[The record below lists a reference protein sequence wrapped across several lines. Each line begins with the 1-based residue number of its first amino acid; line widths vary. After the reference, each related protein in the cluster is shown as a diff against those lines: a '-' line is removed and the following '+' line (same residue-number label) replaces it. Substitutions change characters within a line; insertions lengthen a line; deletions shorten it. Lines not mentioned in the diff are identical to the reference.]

1 MSLVVKKAAPNNQQS
16 ATNNYFLKVMM
27 IEDEELRNLYKEAS
41 ADHIQKIEAGLI
53 YLEKNPLDQAK
64 LEQLLREMHSLKGDS
79 RMLGV
84 KDAETLTHQM
94 EDILGAVKRSERVL
108 TAQVMNCLYHGL
120 DAIRKIAQEA
130 VTGQAAGVSVFHVLA
145 QLMGAD
151 SDEALPEIQETVAQS
166 NVAATTQSI
175 AEQPLVFDEA
185 VQDSEPGE
193 PTAEALAVLSD
204 YQIDTIR
211 VESQKLD
218 KLLTQASELVV
229 TKGQIRDRVA
239 EIDQIMALWE
249 EWKEEASFSRLTFDE
264 LERQWQ
270 APELQPLQNFYN
282 LVETRMDQLGVL
294 LNRLRATTSEYN
306 AKLET
311 VANELES
318 GIHSL
323 RLLPFST
330 IFNLF
335 PRTVRDLAKQ
345 QGKEVDLQLEGGDL
359 SVDKRILEEMKDPLL
374 HLLRN
379 AIDHGI
385 ETPQERQSLGKP
397 AIATIRLRGYQVGS
411 TVGIE
416 IIDDGR
422 GLDVEAIKR
431 AAVERGIRSA
441 QELAQMSAAEIQ
453 SLIFAPGFSTR
464 TAVTEISGRGVGLD
478 VVRANVER
486 LKGSIQV
493 EFTPLQ
499 GCLFR
504 IMLNSSLAT
513 TDALIVQ
520 VEPNAYAIPV
530 AFVESMQL
538 VSPQEIFTTA
548 SDSEALASLRASA
561 VATLGASGSQTLPFQ
576 GESVSV
582 AWLADLLGLPVKA
595 PTSTKALH
603 AASKTL
609 PCIILRIG
617 SERLAL
623 LVDAIL
629 EQQDIVLKPQSQ
641 LLKRIRN
648 ISGATIL
655 STGEVC
661 MVLNPADLF
670 KSAQKTIVSVTVKEL
685 AQQAQVKHKILLVE
699 DSIPIRTQMKRI
711 LEGAGYEVT
720 AAVDG
725 EDGFN
730 KLRMGSFA
738 AVVSDVQM
746 PNLDGLGLTA
756 KLRQFQEYKDLPV
769 ILVTT
774 LASEEDKHQGHQA
787 GASAYITKGD
797 FEQGVL
803 LDTLRRLI

>member
-1 MSLVVKKAAPNNQQS
+1 
-16 ATNNYFLKVMM
+16 MM
-27 IEDEELRNLYKEAS
+27 IEDEELRNLYKVAS
-41 ADHIQKIEAGLI
+41 ADHIQNIETGLL

-84 KDAETLTHQM
+84 KDVETLTHQL

-108 TAQVMNCLYHGL
+108 TSQVFECLYQGV
-120 DAIRKIAQEA
+120 DAIRKIAYEA
-130 VTGQAAGVSVFHVLA
+130 VTGQSAGVSVFHVLA

-151 SDEALPEIQETVAQS
+151 SNDALPESKETVSESNGAASAQAI
-166 NVAATTQSI
+166 V
-175 AEQPLVFDEA
+175 EQPLVSEDA
-185 VQDSEPGE
+185 VETSEPLL
-193 PTAEALAVLSD
+193 PTAADALPQVSD
-204 YQIDTIR
+204 YQLDTIR

-229 TKGQIRDRVA
+229 TKGHIGDRVA
-239 EIDQIMALWE
+239 EIDQILALWE
-249 EWKEEASFSRLTFDE
+249 EWSREAFVSRLTFDE
-264 LERQWQ
+264 LERRWQ
-270 APELQPLQNFYN
+270 TTELQPLQNFYN
-282 LVETRMDQLGVL
+282 LLETRLEQLGGL
-294 LNRLRATTSEYN
+294 LNRLRNTTFEDN
-306 AKLET
+306 TKLET

-345 QGKEVDLQLEGGDL
+345 QGKEVNLQVEGGDT

-385 ETPQERQSLGKP
+385 ETPQERQRLGKP
-397 AIATIRLRGYQVGS
+397 PVATIRLRGYQIGS
-411 TVGIE
+411 TVSIE

-431 AAVERGIRSA
+431 AAVRRGICSA
-441 QELAQMSAAEIQ
+441 KELEEMSTAQIQ
-453 SLIFAPGFSTR
+453 ALIFAPGFSTR

-486 LKGSIQV
+486 LKGNIQV
-493 EFTPLQ
+493 EFTPHK

-504 IMLNSSLAT
+504 ITLSSSLAT
-513 TDALIVQ
+513 TDALIVKVSQ
-520 VEPNAYAIPV
+520 YPYAVPV
-530 AFVESMQL
+530 GFVEAMQL
-538 VSPQEIFTTA
+538 VSPQEVF
-548 SDSEALASLRASA
+548 
-561 VATLGASGSQTLPFQ
+561 ATKGNQTLPFQ

-603 AASKTL
+603 AASKTI

-623 LVDAIL
+623 LVDVIL

-641 LLKRIRN
+641 LLQRIRN

-655 STGEVC
+655 GTGEVC
-661 MVLNPADLF
+661 MVLNPTDLF
-670 KSAQKTIVSVTVKEL
+670 KSAKKAIVSVTVKEL
-685 AQQAQVKHKILLVE
+685 TEQAQVKHKILLVE

-711 LEGAGYEVT
+711 LERAGYEVT

-730 KLRMGSFA
+730 KLRAGTFN

-746 PNLDGLGLTA
+746 PNLDGLELVT
-756 KLRQFQEYKDLPV
+756 KMRHSPEYKNLPV

-774 LASEEDKHQGHQA
+774 LASEEDKRQGVQA
-787 GASAYITKGD
+787 GANAYITKGD

>member
-1 MSLVVKKAAPNNQQS
+1 MK
-16 ATNNYFLKVMM
+16 

-41 ADHIQKIEAGLI
+41 VDHIQKIEAGLLH
-53 YLEKNPLDQAK
+53 LEKNPQDGAK
-64 LEQLLREMHSLKGDS
+64 LEQLLRETHSLKGDS

-84 KDAETLTHQM
+84 KDVETLTHQM
-94 EDILGAVKRSERVL
+94 EDILGAVKRGERVL
-108 TAQVMNCLYHGL
+108 TPPVMNCLYQGL
-120 DAIRKIAQEA
+120 DAIRKIATEA
-130 VTGQAAGVSVFHVLA
+130 VTGQSAGVSVFHVLA
-145 QLMGAD
+145 QLMGAN
-151 SDEALPEIQETVAQS
+151 SDDALPEIQETVAQS
-166 NVAATTQSI
+166 NGAASAQVIVEQSLVNNERVQAREPI
-175 AEQPLVFDEA
+175 LPAAEGLGL
-185 VQDSEPGE
+185 EP
-193 PTAEALAVLSD
+193 D

-218 KLLTQASELVV
+218 KLLTQASELAV
-229 TKGQIRDRVA
+229 TKGQMGDRLA
-239 EIDQIMALWE
+239 EIDQIIGQWE
-249 EWKEEASFSRLTFDE
+249 EWSREAFVSRLTFDE
-264 LERQWQ
+264 LERRWNT
-270 APELQPLQNFYN
+270 PELQPLQNFYN
-282 LVETRMDQLGVL
+282 LVETRLEQLGAL
-294 LNRLRATTSEYN
+294 LNRLRGATFEDN

-311 VANELES
+311 VANELGS
-318 GIHSL
+318 GIQSL

-345 QGKEVDLQLEGGDL
+345 QGKQVNLLLEGGDNT
-359 SVDKRILEEMKDPLL
+359 VDKRILEEMKDPLL

-397 AIATIRLRGYQVGS
+397 AMATIRLRGYQVGN
-411 TVGIE
+411 TVSIE
-416 IIDDGR
+416 VVDDGR
-422 GLDVEAIKR
+422 GLDVEAITQ
-431 AAVERGIRSA
+431 AAIARGVRTEK
-441 QELAQMSAAEIQ
+441 ELAQMSTAEIQ
-453 SLIFAPGFSTR
+453 ALIFAPGFSTR

-478 VVRANVER
+478 VVRANVEQ
-486 LKGSIQV
+486 LKGNIQV
-493 EFTPLQ
+493 EFTQGL

-504 IMLNSSLAT
+504 ITLNSSLAT

-520 VEPNAYAIPV
+520 VSQHPYAIPV
-530 AFVESMQL
+530 GFVEAMQL
-538 VSPQEIFTTA
+538 VSPQEVFAI
-548 SDSEALASLRASA
+548 E
-561 VATLGASGSQTLPFQ
+561 GSQTLPFQ

-582 AWLADLLGLPVKA
+582 AWLADLLGLPVKT

-603 AASKTL
+603 AASKTI

-623 LVDAIL
+623 LVDTIL

-655 STGEVC
+655 GTGDVC
-661 MVLNPADLF
+661 MVVNPTDLF
-670 KSAQKTIVSVTVKEL
+670 KSAKKAIVSVTVKEL
-685 AQQAQVKHKILLVE
+685 TEQAQVKQKILLVE

-711 LEGAGYEVT
+711 LETAGYEVT

-730 KLRMGSFA
+730 KLRAGTFN

-746 PNLDGLGLTA
+746 PNLDGLGLVA
-756 KLRQFQEYKDLPV
+756 KMRHSPDYKDLPV

-774 LASEEDKHQGHQA
+774 LASEEDKRQGHQA
-787 GASAYITKGD
+787 GANAYITKGD

>member
-1 MSLVVKKAAPNNQQS
+1 
-16 ATNNYFLKVMM
+16 MM
-27 IEDEELRNLYKEAS
+27 IQDEELRNLYKVAS
-41 ADHIQKIEAGLI
+41 ADHIQKIEAGLLH
-53 YLEKNPLDQAK
+53 LEKNPLDQAK
-64 LEQLLREMHSLKGDS
+64 LEQLLRETHSLKGDS

-84 KDAETLTHQM
+84 KDVETLTHQM
-94 EDILGAVKRSERVL
+94 EDILGAVKRGERVFIPRIFD
-108 TAQVMNCLYHGL
+108 CLYLGL
-120 DAIRKIAQEA
+120 DAIRKIATEA
-130 VTGQAAGVSVFHVLA
+130 VTGQASGVSVFHVLA

-151 SDEALPEIQETVAQS
+151 SDDALTEEHRETRHQVNGAASAQTL
-166 NVAATTQSI
+166 V
-175 AEQPLVFDEA
+175 EQPVAEESTA
-185 VQDSEPGE
+185 QTSESP
-193 PTAEALAVLSD
+193 PPAADVLAQVSE

-211 VESQKLD
+211 VESHKLD
-218 KLLTQASELVV
+218 KLLTQASELAV
-229 TKGQIRDRVA
+229 TKGQIGDRVA
-239 EIDQIMALWE
+239 EIDQLLALWE
-249 EWKEEASFSRLTFDE
+249 EWNREAFTSRLTYDE
-264 LERQWQ
+264 LERRLQT
-270 APELQPLQNFYN
+270 PELQPLQNFYN
-282 LVETRMDQLGVL
+282 LVETRLEQLGSL
-294 LNRLRATTSEYN
+294 LNQLRNTTSEDN
-306 AKLET
+306 AKLEA

-330 IFNLF
+330 IFSLF

-345 QGKEVDLQLEGGDL
+345 QGKDVNLQIEGGDTN
-359 SVDKRILEEMKDPLL
+359 VDKRILEEMKDPLL

-385 ETPQERQSLGKP
+385 ETPQERQNRGKSP
-397 AIATIRLRGYQVGS
+397 TATIRLRGYQTGS
-411 TVGIE
+411 SVGIE
-416 IIDDGR
+416 VIDDGR
-422 GLDVEAIKR
+422 GLDVAAIKQ
-431 AAVERGIRSA
+431 AAMQRGIRSP
-441 QELAQMSAAEIQ
+441 QELAQMSTAEIQ
-453 SLIFAPGFSTR
+453 ALIFAPGFSTR

-486 LKGSIQV
+486 LKGNIQV
-493 EFTPLQ
+493 EFTPGK

-504 IMLNSSLAT
+504 ITLNSSLAT

-520 VEPNAYAIPV
+520 LAQRPYAIPV
-530 AFVESMQL
+530 SFVEAMQL
-538 VSPQEIFTTA
+538 VSPQEIFA
-548 SDSEALASLRASA
+548 NQ
-561 VATLGASGSQTLPFQ
+561 GNQTLPFQ

-582 AWLADLLGLPVKA
+582 TWLADLLGLPVKA

-603 AASKTL
+603 AASKTI

-623 LVDAIL
+623 LVDTIL

-655 STGEVC
+655 GTGEVC
-661 MVLNPADLF
+661 MVLNPPDLF
-670 KSAQKTIVSVTVKEL
+670 KSARKAIASVTVKEL
-685 AQQAQVKHKILLVE
+685 TEQAQVKQKILLVE

-711 LEGAGYEVT
+711 LESAGYDVT

-730 KLRMGSFA
+730 KLRAGAFA

-746 PNLDGLGLTA
+746 PNLDGLGLAA
-756 KLRQFQEYKDLPV
+756 KIRQFQEYNDLPV

-774 LASEEDKHQGHQA
+774 LASEEDKRQGHQA
-787 GASAYITKGD
+787 GANAYITKGD
-797 FEQGVL
+797 FDQGVL

>member
-1 MSLVVKKAAPNNQQS
+1 
-16 ATNNYFLKVMM
+16 MM
-27 IEDEELRNLYKEAS
+27 IEDEELRTLYKEAS
-41 ADHIQKIEAGLI
+41 ADHIQKIEAGLLH
-53 YLEKNPLDQAK
+53 LEKNPLDRVP
-64 LEQLLREMHSLKGDS
+64 LEELLRETHSLKGDS

-84 KDAETLTHQM
+84 KDAETLTHQI
-94 EDILGAVKRSERVL
+94 EDILGGVKRGERVL
-108 TAQVMNCLYHGL
+108 SPQVFECLYLGV
-120 DAIRKIAQEA
+120 DAVRKIATEA
-130 VTGQAAGVSVFHVLA
+130 VTGQSAGISVFHVLA
-145 QLMGAD
+145 QLMGAGVND
-151 SDEALPEIQETVAQS
+151 ELSDVHETAAS
-166 NVAATTQSI
+166 NGTAAIGEPPT
-175 AEQPLVFDEA
+175 AFKDA
-185 VQDSEPGE
+185 VQTKEPVE
-193 PTAEALAVLSD
+193 AAAEALAQVSD

-218 KLLTQASELVV
+218 KLLTQASELAV
-229 TKGQIRDRVA
+229 TKGQIGDRVA
-239 EIDQIMALWE
+239 EIDQILALWE
-249 EWKEEASFSRLTFDE
+249 EWGREAFVSRLTFEE
-264 LERQWQ
+264 LERNT
-270 APELQPLQNFYN
+270 PELQPLQNFYN
-282 LVETRMDQLGVL
+282 LLETRLEQLGGL
-294 LNRLRATTSEYN
+294 LNRLRTTTSEDN

-318 GIHSL
+318 GIHAL

-345 QGKEVDLQLEGGDL
+345 QGKDVNLLLEGGDNT
-359 SVDKRILEEMKDPLL
+359 VDKRILEEMKDPLL

-397 AIATIRLRGYQVGS
+397 PAATIRLRGYQVGS
-411 TVGIE
+411 TVSIE
-416 IIDDGR
+416 VIDDGR

-431 AAVERGIRSA
+431 SAVRRGVRTEE
-441 QELAQMSAAEIQ
+441 ELAQMSTAQIQ
-453 SLIFAPGFSTR
+453 ALIFAAGFSTR

-486 LKGSIQV
+486 LKGNIQV
-493 EFTPLQ
+493 EFTAGN

-504 IMLNSSLAT
+504 ITVNSSLST
-513 TDALIVQ
+513 TDALIMRVSQ
-520 VEPNAYAIPV
+520 HPYAIPV
-530 AFVESMQL
+530 GFVEAMQL
-538 VSPQEIFTTA
+538 VSPQEVF
-548 SDSEALASLRASA
+548 
-561 VATLGASGSQTLPFQ
+561 ATEGTQTLPFQ

-582 AWLADLLGLPVKA
+582 AWLADLLGLPVKT

-603 AASKTL
+603 AASKTI

-623 LVDAIL
+623 LVDVIL

-648 ISGATIL
+648 ISGATL
-655 STGEVC
+655 LGTGEVC
-661 MVLNPADLF
+661 MVLNPTDLF
-670 KSAQKTIVSVTVKEL
+670 KSARKAVVSVTVQEL
-685 AQQAQVKHKILLVE
+685 TQQAQVKHKILLVE

-711 LEGAGYEVT
+711 LETAGYEVT

-725 EDGFN
+725 ADGFN
-730 KLRMGSFA
+730 KLRTGSFK

-746 PNLDGLGLTA
+746 PNLDGLGLVA

-774 LASEEDKHQGHQA
+774 LASEEDKRQGHQA

>member
-1 MSLVVKKAAPNNQQS
+1 
-16 ATNNYFLKVMM
+16 MM

-41 ADHIQKIEAGLI
+41 ADHIQKIEAGLLH
-53 YLEKNPLDQAK
+53 LEKNPLDQSK
-64 LEQLLREMHSLKGDS
+64 MEQLLRETHSLKGDS

-84 KDAETLTHQM
+84 KDAETLTHQI
-94 EDILGAVKRSERVL
+94 EDILGAVKRGERVL
-108 TAQVMNCLYHGL
+108 TPPVFECLYQGV
-120 DAIRKIAQEA
+120 DAIRKIAHEA
-130 VTGQAAGVSVFHVLA
+130 VTGQPSGISVFHVLA
-145 QLMGAD
+145 QLMAAD
-151 SDEALPEIQETVAQS
+151 SDDALPDVQETIGEPNGTIS
-166 NVAATTQSI
+166 TQTI
-175 AEQPLVFDEA
+175 AEQPIVGNGA
-185 VQDSEPGE
+185 VQTSEPIL
-193 PTAEALAVLSD
+193 PAAEVLAQVSD

-211 VESQKLD
+211 VESHKLD
-218 KLLTQASELVV
+218 KLLTQASELAV
-229 TKGQIRDRVA
+229 TKGQIGDRPTD
-239 EIDQIMALWE
+239 IDQIIALWE
-249 EWKEEASFSRLTFDE
+249 EWSREAFVSRLTFDE
-264 LERQWQ
+264 LERRWQ
-270 APELQPLQNFYN
+270 TTELQPLQNFYN
-282 LVETRMDQLGVL
+282 LVETRLEQLGFL
-294 LNRLRATTSEYN
+294 LNRLRTTTFEDN

-345 QGKEVDLQLEGGDL
+345 QGKEVNLQVEGGDT

-385 ETPQERQSLGKP
+385 ETPQERHSLGKP
-397 AIATIRLRGYQVGS
+397 PIATICLRGYQIGS
-411 TVGIE
+411 TVSIE
-416 IIDDGR
+416 VIDDGR
-422 GLDVEAIKR
+422 GLDVEAIQ
-431 AAVERGIRSA
+431 RSA
-441 QELAQMSAAEIQ
+441 LRRGVCSEEELAKMSTAEIQ

-493 EFTPLQ
+493 EFSPNK

-504 IMLNSSLAT
+504 ITLNSSLAT
-513 TDALIVQ
+513 TDALIVR
-520 VEPNAYAIPV
+520 VSEHPYALPV
-530 AFVESMQL
+530 GFVESMQL
-538 VSPQEIFTTA
+538 VSPQEVFA
-548 SDSEALASLRASA
+548 SE
-561 VATLGASGSQTLPFQ
+561 GSQTIPFQ
-576 GESVSV
+576 GESISV

-603 AASKTL
+603 AASKTI

-623 LVDAIL
+623 LVDTIL
-629 EQQDIVLKPQSQ
+629 EQQNIVLKPQSQ
-641 LLKRIRN
+641 LLKRVRN

-655 STGEVC
+655 GTGEVC
-661 MVLNPADLF
+661 MVLNPTDLF
-670 KSAQKTIVSVTVKEL
+670 KSAKRAVVSVTVKEL
-685 AQQAQVKHKILLVE
+685 TEQAQVKQKILLVE

-711 LEGAGYEVT
+711 LESAGYEVT

-730 KLRMGSFA
+730 KLRADTFN

-746 PNLDGLGLTA
+746 PNLDGLGFTA
-756 KLRQFQEYKDLPV
+756 KLRQQEEYKDLPV

-774 LASEEDKHQGHQA
+774 LASEEDKRQGA
-787 GASAYITKGD
+787 EVGANAYITKGD

-803 LDTLRRLI
+803 LETLRRLI

>member
-1 MSLVVKKAAPNNQQS
+1 
-16 ATNNYFLKVMM
+16 MM
-27 IEDEELRNLYKEAS
+27 IEDEELRNLYKVAS
-41 ADHIQKIEAGLI
+41 ADHIDKIEAGLLH
-53 YLEKNPLDQAK
+53 LEKNPLDGAK
-64 LEQLLREMHSLKGDS
+64 LEQLLRETHSLKGDS

-94 EDILGAVKRSERVL
+94 EDILGGVNRGERVL
-108 TAQVMNCLYHGL
+108 TPPVFECLYQGL
-120 DAIRKIAQEA
+120 DAIRKIATEA
-130 VTGQAAGVSVFHVLA
+130 VTGQPAGVSVFHVLA

-151 SDEALPEIQETVAQS
+151 GSEASADMQEMGAQVQVANSAQAIGEQPVVGNDS
-166 NVAATTQSI
+166 GHNEPILAAT
-175 AEQPLVFDEA
+175 
-185 VQDSEPGE
+185 
-193 PTAEALAVLSD
+193 EALAQVSD

-229 TKGQIRDRVA
+229 TKGHIGDRLA
-239 EIDQIMALWE
+239 EIEQILALWE
-249 EWKEEASFSRLTFDE
+249 EWNREAFVSRLTFDE
-264 LERQWQ
+264 LERRWQ
-270 APELQPLQNFYN
+270 TTELQPLQNFYN
-282 LVETRMDQLGVL
+282 LVETRLEQLGVL
-294 LNRLRATTSEYN
+294 LNRLRSTSFEDS
-306 AKLET
+306 AKLDT
-311 VANELES
+311 VTNELES
-318 GIHSL
+318 GIHAL

-345 QGKEVDLQLEGGDL
+345 QGKEVNLLIEGGDT

-385 ETPQERQSLGKP
+385 ETPQERLSLGKP
-397 AIATIRLRGYQVGS
+397 AVATIRLRGYQVGS
-411 TVGIE
+411 TVSIE
-416 IIDDGR
+416 VIDDGR
-422 GLDVEAIKR
+422 GLDVEAIKQ
-431 AAVERGIRSA
+431 AAMSRGVRSS
-441 QELAQMSAAEIQ
+441 QELAQMSTAEIQ
-453 SLIFAPGFSTR
+453 TLIFAPGFSTR

-486 LKGSIQV
+486 LKGNLQV
-493 EFTPLQ
+493 EFTPGK

-504 IMLNSSLAT
+504 ITLNSSLST

-520 VEPNAYAIPV
+520 VSQHPYAIPV
-530 AFVESMQL
+530 GFVEAMQL
-538 VSPQEIFTTA
+538 VSPQEIFA
-548 SDSEALASLRASA
+548 SQ
-561 VATLGASGSQTLPFQ
+561 GSQTLPFQ
-576 GESVSV
+576 GESVTV

-595 PTSTKALH
+595 PTSTKALRV
-603 AASKTL
+603 ASKTI

-623 LVDAIL
+623 LVDTIVD
-629 EQQDIVLKPQSQ
+629 QQDIVLKPQSQ

-655 STGEVC
+655 GTGEVC
-661 MVLNPADLF
+661 MVLNPPDLF
-670 KSAQKTIVSVTVKEL
+670 KSARKAIVSVTVKEL
-685 AQQAQVKHKILLVE
+685 TEKAQVKQKILLVE

-711 LEGAGYEVT
+711 LESAGYDVT

-725 EDGFN
+725 EDGFR
-730 KLRMGSFA
+730 KLRAGSFA

-756 KLRQFQEYKDLPV
+756 RIRQFQEYKALPV

-774 LASEEDKHQGHQA
+774 LASQEDKRQGANA

>member
-1 MSLVVKKAAPNNQQS
+1 
-16 ATNNYFLKVMM
+16 
-27 IEDEELRNLYKEAS
+27 
-41 ADHIQKIEAGLI
+41 
-53 YLEKNPLDQAK
+53 
-64 LEQLLREMHSLKGDS
+64 
-79 RMLGV
+79 MLGV
-84 KDAETLTHQM
+84 KDVETLTHQI
-94 EDILGAVKRSERVL
+94 EDILGGVKRGERVL
-108 TAQVMNCLYHGL
+108 SPQVFECLYQGL
-120 DAIRKIAQEA
+120 DAVRKIATEA
-130 VTGQAAGVSVFHVLA
+130 VTGQPAGVSVFHVLA
-145 QLMGAD
+145 QLMGAGAD
-151 SDEALPEIQETVAQS
+151 EELSDVKETAAS
-166 NVAATTQSI
+166 NATAAI
-175 AEQPLVFDEA
+175 
-185 VQDSEPGE
+185 GE
-193 PTAEALAVLSD
+193 PPKAFNDTVQLKEPVEPAADVLAGLSD

-218 KLLTQASELVV
+218 KLLTQASELAV
-229 TKGQIRDRVA
+229 TKGQMGDRVA
-239 EIDQIMALWE
+239 EIDQILSLWE
-249 EWKEEASFSRLTFDE
+249 EFGREAFVSRLTFDE
-264 LERQWQ
+264 LERRWNT
-270 APELQPLQNFYN
+270 PELQPLQNFYN
-282 LVETRMDQLGVL
+282 LLETRLEQLGGL
-294 LNRLRATTSEYN
+294 LNRLRTTTFEDN

-345 QGKEVDLQLEGGDL
+345 QGKDVNLLLEGGDNT
-359 SVDKRILEEMKDPLL
+359 VDKQILEEMKDPLL

-385 ETPQERQSLGKP
+385 ETPQERQHLGKP
-397 AIATIRLRGYQVGS
+397 ASATIRLRGYQVGS
-411 TVGIE
+411 TVSIE
-416 IIDDGR
+416 VIDDGR

-431 AAVERGIRSA
+431 SAVRRGVRTEE
-441 QELAQMSAAEIQ
+441 ELTKMSTAEIQ
-453 SLIFAPGFSTR
+453 ALIFAAGFSTR

-486 LKGSIQV
+486 LKGNIQV
-493 EFTPLQ
+493 EFTPGK

-504 IMLNSSLAT
+504 ITLNSSLAT

-520 VEPNAYAIPV
+520 VSEHPYAIPV
-530 AFVESMQL
+530 GFVEAMQL
-538 VSPQEIFTTA
+538 VSPQEVFTT
-548 SDSEALASLRASA
+548 EG
-561 VATLGASGSQTLPFQ
+561 TQTLPFQ
-576 GESVSV
+576 GESVTV

-603 AASKTL
+603 AASKTI
-609 PCIILRIG
+609 PCMILRIG

-623 LVDAIL
+623 LVDTIL

-655 STGEVC
+655 GTGEVC
-661 MVLNPADLF
+661 MVLNPPDLF
-670 KSAQKTIVSVTVKEL
+670 KSAKKAVVSVTVKEL
-685 AQQAQVKHKILLVE
+685 TEQAQVKQKILLVE

-711 LEGAGYEVT
+711 LETAGYEVT

-725 EDGFN
+725 ADGFN
-730 KLRMGSFA
+730 KLKAGTFK

-756 KLRQFQEYKDLPV
+756 KIRQFKEYKDLPV

-774 LASEEDKHQGHQA
+774 LASSEDKRQGAEA

>member
-1 MSLVVKKAAPNNQQS
+1 MK
-16 ATNNYFLKVMM
+16 

-41 ADHIQKIEAGLI
+41 VDHIQKIEAGLLH
-53 YLEKNPLDQAK
+53 LEKNPQDGAK
-64 LEQLLREMHSLKGDS
+64 LEQLLRETHSLKGDS

-84 KDAETLTHQM
+84 KDVETLTHQM
-94 EDILGAVKRSERVL
+94 EDILGAVKRGEQVL
-108 TAQVMNCLYHGL
+108 TPPVMNCLYQGL
-120 DAIRKIAQEA
+120 DAIRKIATEA
-130 VTGQAAGVSVFHVLA
+130 VTGQSAGVSVFHVLA
-145 QLMGAD
+145 QLMGAN
-151 SDEALPEIQETVAQS
+151 SDDALPEIQETVAQS
-166 NVAATTQSI
+166 NGAASARVIVEQSLVNNEPVQAREPI
-175 AEQPLVFDEA
+175 LPAAEGLGL
-185 VQDSEPGE
+185 EP
-193 PTAEALAVLSD
+193 D

-218 KLLTQASELVV
+218 KLLTQASELAV
-229 TKGQIRDRVA
+229 TKGQMGDRLA
-239 EIDQIMALWE
+239 EIDQIIGQWE
-249 EWKEEASFSRLTFDE
+249 EWSREAFVSRLTFDE
-264 LERQWQ
+264 LERRWNT
-270 APELQPLQNFYN
+270 PELQPLQNFYN
-282 LVETRMDQLGVL
+282 LVETRLEQLGAL
-294 LNRLRATTSEYN
+294 LNRLRGATFEDN

-345 QGKEVDLQLEGGDL
+345 QGKQVNLLLEGGDNT
-359 SVDKRILEEMKDPLL
+359 VDKRILEEMKDPLL

-397 AIATIRLRGYQVGS
+397 AMATIRLRGYQVGN
-411 TVGIE
+411 TVSIE
-416 IIDDGR
+416 VVDDGR
-422 GLDVEAIKR
+422 GLDVEAITQ
-431 AAVERGIRSA
+431 AAIARGVRTEK
-441 QELAQMSAAEIQ
+441 ELAQMSTAEIQ
-453 SLIFAPGFSTR
+453 ALIFAPGFSTR

-478 VVRANVER
+478 VVRANVEQ
-486 LKGSIQV
+486 LKGNIQV
-493 EFTPLQ
+493 EFTQGL

-504 IMLNSSLAT
+504 ITLNSSLAT

-520 VEPNAYAIPV
+520 VSQHPYAIPV
-530 AFVESMQL
+530 GFVEAMQL
-538 VSPQEIFTTA
+538 VSPQEVFAI
-548 SDSEALASLRASA
+548 E
-561 VATLGASGSQTLPFQ
+561 GSQTLPFQ

-582 AWLADLLGLPVKA
+582 AWLADLLGLPVKT

-603 AASKTL
+603 AASKTI

-623 LVDAIL
+623 LVDTIL

-655 STGEVC
+655 GTGDVC
-661 MVLNPADLF
+661 MVVNPTDLF
-670 KSAQKTIVSVTVKEL
+670 KSAKKAIVSVTVKEL
-685 AQQAQVKHKILLVE
+685 TEQAQVKQKILLVE

-711 LEGAGYEVT
+711 LETAGYEVT

-730 KLRMGSFA
+730 KLRAGTFN

-746 PNLDGLGLTA
+746 PNLDGLGLVA
-756 KLRQFQEYKDLPV
+756 KMRHSPDYKDLPV

-774 LASEEDKHQGHQA
+774 LASEEDKRQGHQA
-787 GASAYITKGD
+787 GANAYITKGD

>member
-1 MSLVVKKAAPNNQQS
+1 
-16 ATNNYFLKVMM
+16 MM
-27 IEDEELRNLYKEAS
+27 IEDEELRTLYKEAS
-41 ADHIQKIEAGLI
+41 ADHIQKIEAGLLH
-53 YLEKNPLDQAK
+53 LEKNPLDRVP
-64 LEQLLREMHSLKGDS
+64 LEELLRETHSLKGDS

-84 KDAETLTHQM
+84 KDAETLTHQI
-94 EDILGAVKRSERVL
+94 EDILGGVKRGERVL
-108 TAQVMNCLYHGL
+108 SPQVFECLYLGV
-120 DAIRKIAQEA
+120 DAVRKIATEA
-130 VTGQAAGVSVFHVLA
+130 VTGQSAGISVFHVLA
-145 QLMGAD
+145 QLMGAGVND
-151 SDEALPEIQETVAQS
+151 ELSDVHETAAS
-166 NVAATTQSI
+166 NGTAAI
-175 AEQPLVFDEA
+175 GEPPKAFKDA
-185 VQDSEPGE
+185 VQTKEPVE
-193 PTAEALAVLSD
+193 AAAEALAQVSD

-218 KLLTQASELVV
+218 KLLTQASELAV
-229 TKGQIRDRVA
+229 TKGQIGDRVA
-239 EIDQIMALWE
+239 EIDQILALWE
-249 EWKEEASFSRLTFDE
+249 EWGREAFVSRLTFEE
-264 LERQWQ
+264 LERNT
-270 APELQPLQNFYN
+270 PELQPLQNFYN
-282 LVETRMDQLGVL
+282 LLETRLEQLGGL
-294 LNRLRATTSEYN
+294 LNRLRTTTSEDN

-318 GIHSL
+318 GIHAL

-345 QGKEVDLQLEGGDL
+345 QGKDVNLLLEGGDNT
-359 SVDKRILEEMKDPLL
+359 VDKRILEEMKDPLL

-397 AIATIRLRGYQVGS
+397 PAATIRLRGYQVGS
-411 TVGIE
+411 TVSIE
-416 IIDDGR
+416 VIDDGR

-431 AAVERGIRSA
+431 SAVRRGVRTEE
-441 QELAQMSAAEIQ
+441 ELAQMSTAQIQ
-453 SLIFAPGFSTR
+453 ALIFAAGFSTR

-486 LKGSIQV
+486 LKGNIQV
-493 EFTPLQ
+493 EFTAGN

-504 IMLNSSLAT
+504 ITVNSSLST
-513 TDALIVQ
+513 TDALIMRVSQ
-520 VEPNAYAIPV
+520 HPYAIPV
-530 AFVESMQL
+530 GFVEAMQL
-538 VSPQEIFTTA
+538 VSPQEVF
-548 SDSEALASLRASA
+548 
-561 VATLGASGSQTLPFQ
+561 ATEGTQTLPFQ

-582 AWLADLLGLPVKA
+582 AWLADLLGLPVKT

-603 AASKTL
+603 AASKTI

-623 LVDAIL
+623 LVDVIL

-648 ISGATIL
+648 ISGATL
-655 STGEVC
+655 LGTGEVC
-661 MVLNPADLF
+661 MVLNPTDLF
-670 KSAQKTIVSVTVKEL
+670 KSARKAVVSVTVQEL
-685 AQQAQVKHKILLVE
+685 TQQAQVKHKILLVE

-711 LEGAGYEVT
+711 LETAGYEVT

-725 EDGFN
+725 ADGFN
-730 KLRMGSFA
+730 KLRTGSFK

-746 PNLDGLGLTA
+746 PNLDGLGLVA

-774 LASEEDKHQGHQA
+774 LASEEDKRQGHQA

>member
-1 MSLVVKKAAPNNQQS
+1 
-16 ATNNYFLKVMM
+16 MM
-27 IEDEELRNLYKEAS
+27 IEDEELRTLYKEAS
-41 ADHIQKIEAGLI
+41 ADHIQKIEAGLLH
-53 YLEKNPLDQAK
+53 LEKNPLDQAK
-64 LEQLLREMHSLKGDS
+64 LEQLLRETHSLKGDS

-84 KDAETLTHQM
+84 KDVETLTHQL
-94 EDILGAVKRSERVL
+94 EDILGAVKRGERVF
-108 TAQVMNCLYHGL
+108 TPQMFECLYLGL
-120 DAIRKIAQEA
+120 DAVRKIAHEA
-130 VTGQAAGVSVFHVLA
+130 VTGQSAGISVFHVLA

-151 SDEALPEIQETVAQS
+151 SSEELPQTQETVAQL
-166 NVAATTQSI
+166 NGAASAQSI
-175 AEQPLVFDEA
+175 GEQPLAFKDA
-185 VQDSEPGE
+185 VQTKEPVE
-193 PTAEALAVLSD
+193 PAAEALAKGRD

-218 KLLTQASELVV
+218 KLLTQASELAV
-229 TKGQIRDRVA
+229 TKGQMGDQLA
-239 EIDQIMALWE
+239 EIDQILAQWE
-249 EWKEEASFSRLTFDE
+249 EWNREAFVSRLTFDE
-264 LERQWQ
+264 LERRWNT
-270 APELQPLQNFYN
+270 PELQPLQNFYN
-282 LVETRMDQLGVL
+282 LVESRLEQLGVL
-294 LNRLRATTSEYN
+294 LNRLRATTFEDN

-345 QGKEVDLQLEGGDL
+345 QGKEVNLVIEGGDN
-359 SVDKRILEEMKDPLL
+359 SVDKRILEEMKDPLM

-385 ETPQERQSLGKP
+385 ETPTERQSLGKP
-397 AIATIRLRGYQVGS
+397 PMATIRLRGYQVGS
-411 TVGIE
+411 TVSIE
-416 IIDDGR
+416 VIDDGR
-422 GLDVEAIKR
+422 GLDVEAIKQ
-431 AAVERGIRSA
+431 AAMDRGVRSP
-441 QELAQMSAAEIQ
+441 QELAQMSTAEIQ
-453 SLIFAPGFSTR
+453 ALIFAAGFSTR

-478 VVRANVER
+478 VVRANVDR
-486 LKGSIQV
+486 LKGNIQV
-493 EFTPLQ
+493 EFTPSK

-504 IMLNSSLAT
+504 ITLNSSLST
-513 TDALIVQ
+513 TDALIVRVSQ
-520 VEPNAYAIPV
+520 HPYAIPV
-530 AFVESMQL
+530 GFVEAMQL
-538 VSPQEIFTTA
+538 VSPQEVF
-548 SDSEALASLRASA
+548 SA
-561 VATLGASGSQTLPFQ
+561 GGSQTLPFQ

-603 AASKTL
+603 AASKTI

-623 LVDAIL
+623 LVDTIL

-641 LLKRIRN
+641 LLQRIRN

-655 STGEVC
+655 GTGEVC
-661 MVLNPADLF
+661 MVLNPPDLF
-670 KSAQKTIVSVTVKEL
+670 KSARKAIVSVTVKEL
-685 AQQAQVKHKILLVE
+685 TEQAQVKQKILLVE

-711 LEGAGYEVT
+711 LESAGYDVT

-725 EDGFN
+725 ADGFN
-730 KLRMGSFA
+730 KLRAGTFK

-756 KLRQFQEYKDLPV
+756 KLRQIKEYKDLPV

-774 LASEEDKHQGHQA
+774 LASEEDKRQGHQA
-787 GASAYITKGD
+787 GANAYITKGD

-803 LDTLRRLI
+803 LDTLRTLI

>member
-1 MSLVVKKAAPNNQQS
+1 
-16 ATNNYFLKVMM
+16 MM
-27 IEDEELRNLYKEAS
+27 IEDEELRTLYKEAS
-41 ADHIQKIEAGLI
+41 ADHIQKIEAGLLH
-53 YLEKNPLDQAK
+53 LEKNPLDQAK
-64 LEQLLREMHSLKGDS
+64 LEQLLRETHSLKGDS

-84 KDAETLTHQM
+84 KDVETLTHQI
-94 EDILGAVKRSERVL
+94 EDILGMVKRGERVF
-108 TAQVMNCLYHGL
+108 TPQMFECLYLGL
-120 DAIRKIAQEA
+120 DAVRKIAHEA
-130 VTGQAAGVSVFHVLA
+130 VTGQSAGISVFHVLA

-151 SDEALPEIQETVAQS
+151 SSEELPQTQETVAQL
-166 NVAATTQSI
+166 NGAASAQSI
-175 AEQPLVFDEA
+175 GEQPLAFKDA
-185 VQDSEPGE
+185 VQTKEPVE
-193 PTAEALAVLSD
+193 PAAEALAKGRD

-218 KLLTQASELVV
+218 KLLTQASELAV
-229 TKGQIRDRVA
+229 TKGQMGDQLA
-239 EIDQIMALWE
+239 EIDQILAQWE
-249 EWKEEASFSRLTFDE
+249 EWNREAFVSRLTFDE
-264 LERQWQ
+264 LERRWNT
-270 APELQPLQNFYN
+270 PELQPLQNFYN
-282 LVETRMDQLGVL
+282 LVESRLEQLGVL
-294 LNRLRATTSEYN
+294 LNRLRATTFEDN

-345 QGKEVDLQLEGGDL
+345 QGKEVNLVIEGGDN
-359 SVDKRILEEMKDPLL
+359 SVDKRILEEMKDPLM

-385 ETPQERQSLGKP
+385 ETPTERQSLGKP
-397 AIATIRLRGYQVGS
+397 PMATIRLRGYQVGS
-411 TVGIE
+411 TVTIE
-416 IIDDGR
+416 VIDDGR
-422 GLDVEAIKR
+422 GLDVEAIKQ
-431 AAVERGIRSA
+431 AAMDRGVRSP
-441 QELAQMSAAEIQ
+441 QELAQMSTAEIQ
-453 SLIFAPGFSTR
+453 ALIFAAGFSTR

-478 VVRANVER
+478 VVRANVDR
-486 LKGSIQV
+486 LKGNIQV
-493 EFTPLQ
+493 EFTPSK

-504 IMLNSSLAT
+504 ITLNSSLST
-513 TDALIVQ
+513 TDALIVRVSQ
-520 VEPNAYAIPV
+520 HPYAIPV
-530 AFVESMQL
+530 GFVEAMQL
-538 VSPQEIFTTA
+538 VSPQEVF
-548 SDSEALASLRASA
+548 SA
-561 VATLGASGSQTLPFQ
+561 GGSQTLPFQ

-603 AASKTL
+603 AASKTI

-623 LVDAIL
+623 LVDTIL

-641 LLKRIRN
+641 LLQRIRN

-655 STGEVC
+655 GTGEVC
-661 MVLNPADLF
+661 MVLNPPDLF
-670 KSAQKTIVSVTVKEL
+670 KSARKAIVSVTVKEL
-685 AQQAQVKHKILLVE
+685 TEQAQVKQKILLVE

-711 LEGAGYEVT
+711 LESAGYDVT

-730 KLRMGSFA
+730 KLRAGTFK

-756 KLRQFQEYKDLPV
+756 KLRQIKEYKDLPV

-774 LASEEDKHQGHQA
+774 LASEEDKRQGHQA
-787 GASAYITKGD
+787 GANAYITKGD

-803 LDTLRRLI
+803 LDTLRTLI

>member
-1 MSLVVKKAAPNNQQS
+1 
-16 ATNNYFLKVMM
+16 MM
-27 IEDEELRNLYKEAS
+27 IEDEELRDLYKVAS
-41 ADHIQKIEAGLI
+41 ADHIQKIEAGLLH
-53 YLEKNPLDQAK
+53 LEKNPLDQTQ
-64 LEQLLREMHSLKGDS
+64 LEQLLRETHSLKGDS

-84 KDAETLTHQM
+84 KDAETLTHQI
-94 EDILGAVKRSERVL
+94 EDILGAVKRGERVL
-108 TAQVMNCLYHGL
+108 TPQVFDCLYQGL
-120 DAIRKIAQEA
+120 DAVRKIAQEA
-130 VTGQAAGVSVFHVLA
+130 VTGQSAGVSVFRVLA

-151 SDEALPEIQETVAQS
+151 SSDDALPEIQKTVAES
-166 NVAATTQSI
+166 NGATPVQ
-175 AEQPLVFDEA
+175 AVVDQPLVA
-185 VQDSEPGE
+185 QDATQTNESILPA
-193 PTAEALAVLSD
+193 AEALTQVSEH
-204 YQIDTIR
+204 QIDTIR

-229 TKGQIRDRVA
+229 TKGQIGDRVA
-239 EIDQIMALWE
+239 EIDEIITLWE
-249 EWKEEASFSRLTFDE
+249 EWNREAFVSRLTFDE
-264 LERQWQ
+264 LERRWQ
-270 APELQPLQNFYN
+270 TPELQPLQNFYN
-282 LVETRMDQLGVL
+282 LVETRLEQLGAL
-294 LNRLRATTSEYN
+294 LNRLRTTTYEDN

-345 QGKEVDLQLEGGDL
+345 QGKDVNLHIEGGDT

-385 ETPQERQSLGKP
+385 ETPQERLSSGKP
-397 AIATIRLRGYQVGS
+397 PTATIRLRGYQIGS
-411 TVGIE
+411 TVSVE
-416 IIDDGR
+416 VIDDGR

-431 AAVERGIRSA
+431 AALRRGVRTEK
-441 QELAQMSAAEIQ
+441 ELAEMSTAEIQ
-453 SLIFAPGFSTR
+453 ALIFAPGFSTR

-486 LKGSIQV
+486 LKGNIQV
-493 EFTPLQ
+493 EFTPGK

-504 IMLNSSLAT
+504 ITLNSSLST
-513 TDALIVQ
+513 TDALIVEVSQ
-520 VEPNAYAIPV
+520 HPYAVPV
-530 AFVESMQL
+530 GFVEAMQL
-538 VSPQEIFTTA
+538 VSPQEVFA
-548 SDSEALASLRASA
+548 SQ
-561 VATLGASGSQTLPFQ
+561 GSQTLPFQ

-582 AWLADLLGLPVKA
+582 TWLADLLGLPVKV

-603 AASKTL
+603 AASKTI

-629 EQQDIVLKPQSQ
+629 EQQNIVLKPQSL

-655 STGEVC
+655 GTGEVC
-661 MVLNPADLF
+661 MVLNPPDLF
-670 KSAQKTIVSVTVKEL
+670 KSARKAIASVTVKEL
-685 AQQAQVKHKILLVE
+685 TEQAQVKPKILLVE

-711 LEGAGYEVT
+711 LESAGYNVT

-730 KLRMGSFA
+730 KLRADTFV
-738 AVVSDVQM
+738 AVVTDVQM
-746 PNLDGLGLTA
+746 PNLDGLELTA
-756 KLRQFQEYKDLPV
+756 KIRQLQEYKDLPV

-774 LASEEDKHQGHQA
+774 LASEEDKRQGHQA
-787 GASAYITKGD
+787 GANAYITKGD

>member
-1 MSLVVKKAAPNNQQS
+1 
-16 ATNNYFLKVMM
+16 MM
-27 IEDEELRNLYKEAS
+27 IEDEELRNLYKVAS
-41 ADHIQKIEAGLI
+41 ADHIQKIEAGLLH
-53 YLEKNPLDQAK
+53 LEKNPLDGSQ
-64 LEQLLREMHSLKGDS
+64 LEQLLRETHSLKGDS

-84 KDAETLTHQM
+84 KDAETLTHQI

-108 TAQVMNCLYHGL
+108 TPQLFDCLYQGL
-120 DAIRKIAQEA
+120 DAVRKIAHEA
-130 VTGQAAGVSVFHVLA
+130 VTGQSAGISVFHVLA

-151 SDEALPEIQETVAQS
+151 SDEALPEMQETVAQA
-166 NVAATTQSI
+166 NGATSTQTVV
-175 AEQPLVFDEA
+175 EQPLVSHDA
-185 VQDSEPGE
+185 GQTSESAA
-193 PTAEALAVLSD
+193 AEVLAQVSD

-218 KLLTQASELVV
+218 KLLTQASELAV
-229 TKGQIRDRVA
+229 TKGQIGDRVE
-239 EIDQIMALWE
+239 EIDEIIDLCA
-249 EWKEEASFSRLTFDE
+249 EWTREAFVSRLTFDE
-264 LERQWQ
+264 LERRW
-270 APELQPLQNFYN
+270 PTTELQPLQNFYN
-282 LVETRMDQLGVL
+282 LVETRLEQLEAL
-294 LNRLRATTSEYN
+294 LTRLRTTTYEDN
-306 AKLET
+306 AKLEA

-345 QGKEVDLQLEGGDL
+345 QGKEVNLQIEGGDN

-385 ETPQERQSLGKP
+385 ETPQERQSNGKP
-397 AIATIRLRGYQVGS
+397 AVASIRLRGYQVGS
-411 TVGIE
+411 TVSIE
-416 IIDDGR
+416 VIDDGR

-431 AAVERGIRSA
+431 AAVRRGVRTPK
-441 QELAQMSAAEIQ
+441 ELDEMSTAEIQ
-453 SLIFAPGFSTR
+453 ALIFAPGFSTR

-486 LKGSIQV
+486 LKGNLQV
-493 EFTPLQ
+493 EFTPGK

-504 IMLNSSLAT
+504 ITLNSSLAT

-520 VEPNAYAIPV
+520 VSQHPYAIPV
-530 AFVESMQL
+530 GFVEAMQL
-538 VSPQEIFTTA
+538 VSPQEVFSTE
-548 SDSEALASLRASA
+548 S
-561 VATLGASGSQTLPFQ
+561 SQTLPFQ

-595 PTSTKALH
+595 PTSTKALL
-603 AASKTL
+603 AASKTI

-623 LVDAIL
+623 LVDTIL
-629 EQQDIVLKPQSQ
+629 EQQDVVLKPQSQ
-641 LLKRIRN
+641 LLKRVRN

-655 STGEVC
+655 GTGAVC
-661 MVLNPADLF
+661 MVLNPPDLF
-670 KSAQKTIVSVTVKEL
+670 KSARKAIVSVTVKEL
-685 AQQAQVKHKILLVE
+685 TEQAQVKQKILLVE
-699 DSIPIRTQMKRI
+699 DSLPIRTQMKRI
-711 LEGAGYEVT
+711 LESAGYEVIV
-720 AAVDG
+720 AVDG

-730 KLRMGSFA
+730 KLRANSFA

-746 PNLDGLGLTA
+746 PNLDGLGLAA
-756 KLRQFQEYKDLPV
+756 KIRQFQEYKDLPV

-774 LASEEDKHQGHQA
+774 LASEEDKRQGKQA

-797 FEQGVL
+797 FDQGVL

>member
-1 MSLVVKKAAPNNQQS
+1 
-16 ATNNYFLKVMM
+16 M
-27 IEDEELRNLYKEAS
+27 IQDEELRTLYKEAS
-41 ADHIQKIEAGLI
+41 ADHIQKIEAGLLD
-53 YLEKNPLDQAK
+53 LEKNPLDQAK

-84 KDAETLTHQM
+84 KDVETLTHQM
-94 EDILGAVKRSERVL
+94 EDILGAVNRGERVL
-108 TAQVMNCLYHGL
+108 SPVMFDCLYQGL
-120 DAIRKIAQEA
+120 DAIGKIATEA
-130 VTGQAAGVSVFHVLA
+130 VTGQSAGISVFHVLA

-151 SDEALPEIQETVAQS
+151 SGDALLENQETVTEFNGAASAQAI
-166 NVAATTQSI
+166 V
-175 AEQPLVFDEA
+175 EQPFVGNNA
-185 VQDSEPGE
+185 PGISESILP
-193 PTAEALAVLSD
+193 AADALAQVSN

-218 KLLTQASELVV
+218 KLLTQASELAV
-229 TKGQIRDRVA
+229 TKGQIGDRPA
-239 EIDQIMALWE
+239 EIDQIIALWE
-249 EWKEEASFSRLTFDE
+249 DWNRETFVSRLTFDD
-264 LERQWQ
+264 LERRLQTS
-270 APELQPLQNFYN
+270 ELQPLQNFYN
-282 LVETRMDQLGVL
+282 LVESRLEQLGFL
-294 LNRLRATTSEYN
+294 LNRLRSTTYEDN

-318 GIHSL
+318 GIQAL

-345 QGKEVDLQLEGGDL
+345 QGKEVNLQVEGGDN

-385 ETPQERQSLGKP
+385 ETPQERQHLGKP
-397 AIATIRLRGYQVGS
+397 ASATIRLRGYQVGS
-411 TVGIE
+411 TVTIE
-416 IIDDGR
+416 VIDDGR

-431 AAVERGIRSA
+431 SAVRRGVRTEE
-441 QELAQMSAAEIQ
+441 ELTQMSTAEIQ
-453 SLIFAPGFSTR
+453 ALIFAAGFSTR

-486 LKGSIQV
+486 LKGNIQV

-499 GCLFR
+499 GCSFR
-504 IMLNSSLAT
+504 ITLSSSLAT

-520 VEPNAYAIPV
+520 VSQHPYAIPV
-530 AFVESMQL
+530 GFVESMQL
-538 VSPQEIFTTA
+538 VSPQEVF
-548 SDSEALASLRASA
+548 
-561 VATLGASGSQTLPFQ
+561 ATEGSQTLPFQ

-582 AWLADLLGLPVKA
+582 AWLADLLGLPVKT

-603 AASKTL
+603 AASKTI

-641 LLKRIRN
+641 LLKRVRN

-655 STGEVC
+655 GTGEVC
-661 MVLNPADLF
+661 MVLNPTDLF
-670 KSAQKTIVSVTVKEL
+670 KSAKKAVVSVTVKEL
-685 AQQAQVKHKILLVE
+685 TEQAQVKHKILLVE

-711 LEGAGYEVT
+711 LETAGYEVT

-730 KLRMGSFA
+730 KLRAGSFK

-746 PNLDGLGLTA
+746 PNLDGLGLTS
-756 KLRQFQEYKDLPV
+756 KIRQFQEYKALPV

-774 LASEEDKHQGHQA
+774 LASQEDKRQGHQA

-803 LDTLRRLI
+803 LDILRRLI

>member
-1 MSLVVKKAAPNNQQS
+1 
-16 ATNNYFLKVMM
+16 M
-27 IEDEELRNLYKEAS
+27 IEDEELRNLYKVAS
-41 ADHIQKIEAGLI
+41 ADHIEKIEAGLLH
-53 YLEKNPLDQAK
+53 LEKNPLDGAK
-64 LEQLLREMHSLKGDS
+64 LEQLLRETHSLKGDS

-94 EDILGAVKRSERVL
+94 EDILGGVNRGERVL
-108 TAQVMNCLYHGL
+108 TPPVFECLYQGL
-120 DAIRKIAQEA
+120 DAIRKIATEA
-130 VTGQAAGVSVFHVLA
+130 VTGQPAGVSVFHVLA

-151 SDEALPEIQETVAQS
+151 GSEASAEIQEMVAQVQVANS
-166 NVAATTQSI
+166 AQAIGEQPVVGNDSGHNEPILAAT
-175 AEQPLVFDEA
+175 
-185 VQDSEPGE
+185 
-193 PTAEALAVLSD
+193 EALAQVSD

-229 TKGQIRDRVA
+229 TKGHIGDRLA
-239 EIDQIMALWE
+239 EIEQILALWE
-249 EWKEEASFSRLTFDE
+249 EWNREAFVSRLTFDE
-264 LERQWQ
+264 LERRWQ
-270 APELQPLQNFYN
+270 TTELQPLQNFYN
-282 LVETRMDQLGVL
+282 LVETRLEQLGVL
-294 LNRLRATTSEYN
+294 LNRLRSTSFEDS
-306 AKLET
+306 AKLDT
-311 VANELES
+311 VTNELES
-318 GIHSL
+318 GIHAL

-345 QGKEVDLQLEGGDL
+345 QGKEVNLLIEGGDT

-385 ETPQERQSLGKP
+385 ETPQERLSLGKP
-397 AIATIRLRGYQVGS
+397 AVATIRLRGYQVGS
-411 TVGIE
+411 TVSIE
-416 IIDDGR
+416 VIDDGR
-422 GLDVEAIKR
+422 GLDVEAIKQ
-431 AAVERGIRSA
+431 AAMSRGVRSS
-441 QELAQMSAAEIQ
+441 QELAQMSTAEIQ
-453 SLIFAPGFSTR
+453 TLIFAPGFSTR

-493 EFTPLQ
+493 EFTQGL

-520 VEPNAYAIPV
+520 VEPNSYAIPV
-530 AFVESMQL
+530 GFVESMQL
-538 VSPQEIFTTA
+538 VSPQEIFA
-548 SDSEALASLRASA
+548 SQ
-561 VATLGASGSQTLPFQ
+561 GSQTLPFQ

-603 AASKTL
+603 AASKSI
-609 PCIILRIG
+609 PCIVLRIG
-617 SERLAL
+617 SERLAV
-623 LVDAIL
+623 LVDTIL
-629 EQQDIVLKPQSQ
+629 EQQDIVLKPLSQ
-641 LLKRIRN
+641 LLKRVRN

-655 STGEVC
+655 GTGEVC
-661 MVLNPADLF
+661 MVLNPTDLF
-670 KSAQKTIVSVTVKEL
+670 KSAKKAIVSVTVKEL
-685 AQQAQVKHKILLVE
+685 TEQAQIKRKILLVE

-711 LEGAGYEVT
+711 LESAGYEVT

-725 EDGFN
+725 QDGFN
-730 KLRMGSFA
+730 KLRAGSFD

-746 PNLDGLGLTA
+746 PNLDGLELTS
-756 KLRQFQEYKDLPV
+756 KIRQFEAYIDLPV

-774 LASEEDKHQGHQA
+774 LASEEDKRHGTQA
-787 GASAYITKGD
+787 GANAYITKGD

>member
-1 MSLVVKKAAPNNQQS
+1 
-16 ATNNYFLKVMM
+16 M
-27 IEDEELRNLYKEAS
+27 IEDEELRNLYKVAS
-41 ADHIQKIEAGLI
+41 ADHIEKIEAGLLH
-53 YLEKNPLDQAK
+53 LEKNPLDGAK
-64 LEQLLREMHSLKGDS
+64 LEQLLRETHSLKGDS

-94 EDILGAVKRSERVL
+94 EDILGGVNRGERVL
-108 TAQVMNCLYHGL
+108 TPPVFECLYQGL
-120 DAIRKIAQEA
+120 DAIRKIATEA
-130 VTGQAAGVSVFHVLA
+130 VTGQPAGVSVFHVLA

-151 SDEALPEIQETVAQS
+151 GSQASADMQEMVAQVPVANS
-166 NVAATTQSI
+166 AQAIGEQPVVGNDSGHNEPILAAT
-175 AEQPLVFDEA
+175 
-185 VQDSEPGE
+185 
-193 PTAEALAVLSD
+193 EALAQVSD

-229 TKGQIRDRVA
+229 TKGHIGDRLA
-239 EIDQIMALWE
+239 EIEQILALWE
-249 EWKEEASFSRLTFDE
+249 EWNREAFVSRLTFDE
-264 LERQWQ
+264 LERRWQ
-270 APELQPLQNFYN
+270 TTELQPLQNFYN
-282 LVETRMDQLGVL
+282 LVETRLEQLGVL
-294 LNRLRATTSEYN
+294 LNRLRSTSFEDS
-306 AKLET
+306 AKLDT
-311 VANELES
+311 VTNELES
-318 GIHSL
+318 GIHAL

-345 QGKEVDLQLEGGDL
+345 QGKEVNLLIEGGDT

-385 ETPQERQSLGKP
+385 ETPQERLSLGKP
-397 AIATIRLRGYQVGS
+397 AVATIRLRGYQVGS
-411 TVGIE
+411 TVSIE
-416 IIDDGR
+416 VIDDGR
-422 GLDVEAIKR
+422 GLDVEAIKQ
-431 AAVERGIRSA
+431 AAMSRGVRSS
-441 QELAQMSAAEIQ
+441 QELAQMSTAEIQ
-453 SLIFAPGFSTR
+453 TLIFAPGFSTR

-493 EFTPLQ
+493 EFTQGL

-520 VEPNAYAIPV
+520 VEPNSYAIPV
-530 AFVESMQL
+530 GFVESMQL
-538 VSPQEIFTTA
+538 VSPQEIFA
-548 SDSEALASLRASA
+548 SQ
-561 VATLGASGSQTLPFQ
+561 GSQTLPFQ

-603 AASKTL
+603 AASKSI
-609 PCIILRIG
+609 PCIVLRIG
-617 SERLAL
+617 SERLAV
-623 LVDAIL
+623 LVDTIL
-629 EQQDIVLKPQSQ
+629 EQQDIVLKPLSQ
-641 LLKRIRN
+641 LLKRVRN

-655 STGEVC
+655 GTGEVC
-661 MVLNPADLF
+661 MVLNPTDLF
-670 KSAQKTIVSVTVKEL
+670 KSAKKAIVSVTVKEL
-685 AQQAQVKHKILLVE
+685 TEQAQIKRKILLVE

-711 LEGAGYEVT
+711 LESAGYEVT

-725 EDGFN
+725 QDGFN
-730 KLRMGSFA
+730 KLRAGSFD

-746 PNLDGLGLTA
+746 PNLDGLELTS
-756 KLRQFQEYKDLPV
+756 KIRQFEAYIDLPV

-774 LASEEDKHQGHQA
+774 LASEEDKRHGTQA
-787 GASAYITKGD
+787 GANAYITKGD

>member
-1 MSLVVKKAAPNNQQS
+1 
-16 ATNNYFLKVMM
+16 MM

-41 ADHIQKIEAGLI
+41 ADHIQKIEAGLLH
-53 YLEKNPLDQAK
+53 LEKNPLDGAK

-94 EDILGAVKRSERVL
+94 EDILGPVKRSERVL
-108 TAQVMNCLYHGL
+108 TPEVFERLYQGL
-120 DAIRKIAQEA
+120 DAIRKITTEA
-130 VTGQAAGVSVFHVLA
+130 VTGQPAGISVFHVLA

-151 SDEALPEIQETVAQS
+151 SGDALEMQETVAVS
-166 NVAATTQSI
+166 NGAASAYQPI
-175 AEQPLVFDEA
+175 EEPPLVFNEA
-185 VQDSEPGE
+185 VQVREPVE
-193 PTAEALAVLSD
+193 PAAEALAQLSD

-229 TKGQIRDRVA
+229 TKGQLGDRVA
-239 EIDQIMALWE
+239 EIDQILALWE
-249 EWKEEASFSRLTFDE
+249 EWNREAFVSRLTFDE
-264 LERQWQ
+264 LERRWQ
-270 APELQPLQNFYN
+270 TPELQPLQNFYN
-282 LVETRMDQLGVL
+282 LLETRLEQLGVL
-294 LNRLRATTSEYN
+294 LNRLRSTTYEDN
-306 AKLET
+306 AKLES

-345 QGKEVDLQLEGGDL
+345 QGKEVNLQVEGADT

-385 ETPQERQSLGKP
+385 ETPSERQAQGKSP
-397 AIATIRLRGYQVGS
+397 AATIRLRGYQVGS
-411 TVGIE
+411 TVSIE
-416 IIDDGR
+416 VIDDGR

-431 AAVERGIRSA
+431 SAVRRAIRSP
-441 QELAQMSAAEIQ
+441 QELAQMSTAEIQ
-453 SLIFAPGFSTR
+453 ALIFAPGFSTR

-486 LKGSIQV
+486 LKGNIQV
-493 EFTPLQ
+493 EFTPGK

-504 IMLNSSLAT
+504 ITLNSSLAI

-520 VEPNAYAIPV
+520 VSQHPYAIPV
-530 AFVESMQL
+530 AFVEAMQL
-538 VSPQEIFTTA
+538 VSPQEIF
-548 SDSEALASLRASA
+548 
-561 VATLGASGSQTLPFQ
+561 ATDGNQTLPFQ

-582 AWLADLLGLPVKA
+582 TWLADLLGLPVKA

-603 AASKTL
+603 SASKTI
-609 PCIILRIG
+609 PCIILQIG
-617 SERLAL
+617 SERLAV

-641 LLKRIRN
+641 LLKRVRN

-655 STGEVC
+655 GTGEVC
-661 MVLNPADLF
+661 MVLNPPDLF
-670 KSAQKTIVSVTVKEL
+670 KSARKAIVSVTVKEL
-685 AQQAQVKHKILLVE
+685 AQQAQVKQKILLVE

-711 LEGAGYEVT
+711 LESAGYEVT
-720 AAVDG
+720 TAVDG

-730 KLRMGSFA
+730 KLLGGSFH

-746 PNLDGLGLTA
+746 PNLDGLGLVTR
-756 KLRQFQEYKDLPV
+756 LRQFQEYKDLPV

-774 LASEEDKHQGHQA
+774 LASDEDKRQGHQA

-803 LDTLRRLI
+803 FDTLRRLIK